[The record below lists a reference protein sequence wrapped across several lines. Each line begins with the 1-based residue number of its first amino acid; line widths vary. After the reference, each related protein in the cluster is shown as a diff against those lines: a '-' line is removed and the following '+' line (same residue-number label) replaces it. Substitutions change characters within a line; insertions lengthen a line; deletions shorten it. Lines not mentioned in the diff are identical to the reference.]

1 MKGRT
6 FLAML
11 LAYLVPGAGHLYLGR
26 RARAITFFCIVVL
39 MFLIGIA
46 IDGDLYTIGH
56 ANGSLLRILAALG
69 SLGSGVMYWIAT
81 SIGVHGDV
89 TSITFEHGTAFT
101 ITAGLMN
108 LLLMLD
114 VFDIAQG
121 RKE

>member
-1 MKGRT
+1 MKGRP
-6 FLAML
+6 FLAVL

-26 RARAITFFCIVVL
+26 RGRAITFFCIVVL
-39 MFLIGIA
+39 MFLIGIV
-46 IDGDLYTIGH
+46 IDGDLYTLGH
-56 ANGSLLRILAALG
+56 SNGSILRLLAALG
-69 SLGSGVMYWIAT
+69 SLGAGVIYWIANAM
-81 SIGVHGDV
+81 GVHGDV

>member
-6 FLAML
+6 FFAML

-56 ANGSLLRILAALG
+56 ANGSLLRMLAALG

-81 SIGVHGDV
+81 SMGVHGDV